1 MKLIRYTYIRLFSLM
16 FILFMLW
23 GALFY
28 ISMMDE
34 VMDETDDRLLNN
46 KGLVVHRMLQQ
57 PERLLTADTIS
68 DNYHIRRI
76 SEQTGLNHRDNFY
89 DTKIYIQIENEYEP
103 MRVYKSSFKDNSGQ
117 FYEIE
122 LYLSTIERDNVI
134 EDILFYLIIL
144 FVVMLGIT
152 LVGMRM
158 VLKRTFRPL
167 YKLLDWLNSVIPGR
181 EAPELNNETEI
192 AEFKKLNDAAVN
204 MQKRSRKAY
213 EEQKDFIGNAS
224 HELQTPLAISLNK
237 LDMLANSG
245 ELNEEQMNLLS
256 QTFETLQ
263 RATRLNKSLLLLSQI
278 QNEQFVQVSEQ
289 NLAQTIQRV
298 LNDMLEVYS
307 DKNIVAKF
315 ETESD
320 FIHQMNDSLAV
331 VLINNLLKNA
341 IVHSSSNSLITIT
354 SHEKSLTISNEGQDA
369 LDNEK
374 IFTRFYRAGNSKTK
388 ESTGLGLTIAKE
400 IAQLSGLSLEYFYD
414 GKHNF
419 RLKK

>member
-57 PERLLTADTIS
+57 PERLLTADTLS
-68 DNYHIRRI
+68 DNYRIRRI
-76 SEQTGLNHRDNFY
+76 SEQEGLNHRDSFY

-103 MRVYKSSFKDNSGQ
+103 MRVYKSSFKDNNGQ

-152 LVGMRM
+152 LVGMRL
-158 VLKRTFRPL
+158 VLNRTFRPL
-167 YKLLDWLNSVIPGR
+167 YKLLDWLNSIVPGR

-192 AEFKKLNDAAVN
+192 IEFKMLNDAAVN

-289 NLAQTIQRV
+289 KLTQITQRV

-341 IVHSSSNSLITIT
+341 IVHSPSNSLITIT
-354 SHEKSLTISNEGQDA
+354 SHEKSLTISNEGQSA

>member
-16 FILFMLW
+16 FMLFMLW

-57 PERLLTADTIS
+57 PERLLTADTLS
-68 DNYHIRRI
+68 DNYRIRRI
-76 SEQTGLNHRDNFY
+76 SEQEGLNHRDSFY

-152 LVGMRM
+152 LVGMRL
-158 VLKRTFRPL
+158 VLNRTFRPL

-192 AEFKKLNDAAVN
+192 AEFKKLNEAAVN

-289 NLAQTIQRV
+289 NLTQTIQRV

-341 IVHSSSNSLITIT
+341 IVHSPSNSLITIT
-354 SHEKSLTISNEGQDA
+354 SHEKSLTISNEGQTA

-400 IAQLSGLSLEYFYD
+400 IAQLSRLSLDYFYD

>member
-16 FILFMLW
+16 FMLFMLW

-57 PERLLTADTIS
+57 PERLLTADTLS
-68 DNYHIRRI
+68 DNYRIRRI
-76 SEQTGLNHRDNFY
+76 SEQAGMNHRDSFY

-152 LVGMRM
+152 LVGMRL

-167 YKLLDWLNSVIPGR
+167 YKLLDWLNSIVPGR

-192 AEFKKLNDAAVN
+192 AEFKKLNEAAVN

-289 NLAQTIQRV
+289 NLTQTIQRV

-341 IVHSSSNSLITIT
+341 IVHSPSNSLITIT
-354 SHEKSLTISNEGQDA
+354 SHEKSLTISNEGQTA

-400 IAQLSGLSLEYFYD
+400 IAQLSGLSLDYFYD

>member
-1 MKLIRYTYIRLFSLM
+1 
-16 FILFMLW
+16 
-23 GALFY
+23 
-28 ISMMDE
+28 
-34 VMDETDDRLLNN
+34 
-46 KGLVVHRMLQQ
+46 
-57 PERLLTADTIS
+57 
-68 DNYHIRRI
+68 
-76 SEQTGLNHRDNFY
+76 
-89 DTKIYIQIENEYEP
+89 
-103 MRVYKSSFKDNSGQ
+103 
-117 FYEIE
+117 
-122 LYLSTIERDNVI
+122 
-134 EDILFYLIIL
+134 
-144 FVVMLGIT
+144 MLGIT
-152 LVGMRM
+152 LVGMRL

-278 QNEQFVQVSEQ
+278 QNEQFVQISEQ
-289 NLAQTIQRV
+289 NLTQTIQRV

-307 DKNIVAKF
+307 EKNIVAKF
-315 ETESD
+315 ETESESD

-331 VLINNLLKNA
+331 VLINNLVKNA

-354 SHEKSLTISNEGQDA
+354 SHKKSLTISNEGQTA

>member
-16 FILFMLW
+16 FMLFMLW

-57 PERLLTADTIS
+57 PERLLTADTLS
-68 DNYHIRRI
+68 DNYRIRRI
-76 SEQTGLNHRDNFY
+76 SEQEGLNHRDSFY

-289 NLAQTIQRV
+289 NLTQTIQRV

-307 DKNIVAKF
+307 DKNIVAKI

-354 SHEKSLTISNEGQDA
+354 SHEKSLTISNEGQTA

>member
-16 FILFMLW
+16 SILFILW

-57 PERLLTADTIS
+57 PERLLTADTLS
-68 DNYHIRRI
+68 DNYRICRI
-76 SEQTGLNHRDNFY
+76 SEQEGLNHRDSFY

-134 EDILFYLIIL
+134 EEILFYLIIL

-167 YKLLDWLNSVIPGR
+167 YKLLDWLNSIVPGR

-192 AEFKKLNDAAVN
+192 AEFKKLNEAAVN

-256 QTFETLQ
+256 LTFETLQ

-289 NLAQTIQRV
+289 NLTQATQRV

-354 SHEKSLTISNEGQDA
+354 SHEKSLTISNEGQTA

>member
-57 PERLLTADTIS
+57 PERLLTADTLS
-68 DNYHIRRI
+68 DNYRIRRI
-76 SEQTGLNHRDNFY
+76 SEQEGLNHRDSFY

-192 AEFKKLNDAAVN
+192 VEFKMLNDAAVN

-256 QTFETLQ
+256 QAFETLQ

-289 NLAQTIQRV
+289 NLTQTIQRV

-307 DKNIVAKF
+307 DKNVTAKF
-315 ETESD
+315 ETEAALTAQ
-320 FIHQMNDSLAV
+320 INDSLAV
-331 VLINNLLKNA
+331 VLITNLVKNA
-341 IVHSSSNSLITIT
+341 ILHSPSNSIISIT
-354 SHEKSLTISNEGQDA
+354 SHEKSLTISNEGQAA

>member
-16 FILFMLW
+16 FILFMVW

-57 PERLLTADTIS
+57 PERLLTADTVS

-76 SEQTGLNHRDNFY
+76 SEQEGLNHHDSFY

-103 MRVYKSSFKDNSGQ
+103 MRVYRSSFRDNSGQ

-134 EDILFYLIIL
+134 ENILFYLIML
-144 FVVMLGIT
+144 FVVLLGIT
-152 LVGMRM
+152 LVGMRL
-158 VLKRTFRPL
+158 VLKRTFKPL
-167 YKLLDWLNSVIPGR
+167 HKLLDWLNNIVPGR
-181 EAPELNNETEI
+181 EVPNLKNETEI
-192 AEFKKLNDAAVN
+192 TEFRMLNNAAIN

-245 ELNEEQMNLLS
+245 ELNEEQMNLLT
-256 QTFETLQ
+256 QIFETLQ

-278 QNEQFVQVSEQ
+278 QNEQFVQASQQ
-289 NLAQTIQRV
+289 NLTQTSQRV
-298 LNDMLEVYS
+298 LDDMLEVYS
-307 DKNIVAKF
+307 DKNITARY
-315 ETESD
+315 ETEAA
-320 FIHQMNDSLAV
+320 FTPQMNDSLAL
-331 VLINNLLKNA
+331 VLINNLMKNA
-341 IVHSSSNSLITIT
+341 IVHSPANSTINIKSN
-354 SHEKSLTISNEGQDA
+354 EKSITISNEGHTA
-369 LDNEK
+369 LDSKK
-374 IFTRFYRAGNSKTK
+374 IFTRFYRAGNSQTK
-388 ESTGLGLTIAKE
+388 DSTGLGLTIAKE
-400 IAQLSGLSLEYFYD
+400 IAKLSGLLLEYAYD

-419 RLKK
+419 TLKK

>member
-16 FILFMLW
+16 SILFMLW

-57 PERLLTADTIS
+57 PEHLLTADTVS
-68 DNYHIRRI
+68 DNYRIRRI
-76 SEQTGLNHRDNFY
+76 SEQAGMNHRDSFY

-152 LVGMRM
+152 LVGMRL
-158 VLKRTFRPL
+158 VLNRTFRPL
-167 YKLLDWLNSVIPGR
+167 YKLLDWLNSIVPGR

-192 AEFKKLNDAAVN
+192 AEFKKLNEAAVN

-278 QNEQFVQVSEQ
+278 QNEQFVQVNEQ
-289 NLAQTIQRV
+289 NLTQTIQRV

-307 DKNIVAKF
+307 DKNIMAKF

-331 VLINNLLKNA
+331 VLINNLVKNA
-341 IVHSSSNSLITIT
+341 IVHSSSNSFISIT
-354 SHEKSLTISNEGQDA
+354 SYENSLTISNEGQTA

>member
-16 FILFMLW
+16 FMLFILW

-57 PERLLTADTIS
+57 PERLLTADTLS
-68 DNYHIRRI
+68 DNYRISRI
-76 SEQTGLNHRDNFY
+76 SEQEGLNHRDSFY

-152 LVGMRM
+152 LVGMRL

-289 NLAQTIQRV
+289 NLTQTIQRV

-307 DKNIVAKF
+307 DKNIMAKI

-354 SHEKSLTISNEGQDA
+354 SHEKSLTISNEGQTA

>member
-16 FILFMLW
+16 FMLFMLW

-57 PERLLTADTIS
+57 PERLLTADTLS
-68 DNYHIRRI
+68 DNYRIRRI
-76 SEQTGLNHRDNFY
+76 SEQEGLNHRDSFY

-103 MRVYKSSFKDNSGQ
+103 MRVYKSSFKDNSAQ

-122 LYLSTIERDNVI
+122 LYLSTIELDNVI

-289 NLAQTIQRV
+289 NLTQTIQRV

-307 DKNIVAKF
+307 DKNIMAKI
-315 ETESD
+315 ETETD

-354 SHEKSLTISNEGQDA
+354 SHEKSLTISNEGQAA

>member
-16 FILFMLW
+16 FILFILW

-76 SEQTGLNHRDNFY
+76 SEKAGLNHRDSFY

-103 MRVYKSSFKDNSGQ
+103 MRVYKSSFKDNNGQ

-152 LVGMRM
+152 LVGMRL

-167 YKLLDWLNSVIPGR
+167 YKLLDWLNSVIPGC

-278 QNEQFVQVSEQ
+278 QNEQFVQVNEQ
-289 NLAQTIQRV
+289 NLTQTIQRV

-307 DKNIVAKF
+307 DKNIMAKF

-331 VLINNLLKNA
+331 VLINNLVKNA
-341 IVHSSSNSLITIT
+341 IVHSPSNSLITIT
-354 SHEKSLTISNEGQDA
+354 SHEKSLTISNEGQTA

>member
-16 FILFMLW
+16 FMLFMLW

-57 PERLLTADTIS
+57 PERLLSADTLS
-68 DNYHIRRI
+68 DNYRIRRI
-76 SEQTGLNHRDNFY
+76 SEQEGLNHRDSFY

-103 MRVYKSSFKDNSGQ
+103 MRVYKSSFKDKNGQ

-152 LVGMRM
+152 FVGMRL
-158 VLKRTFRPL
+158 VLKRTFKPL
-167 YKLLDWLNSVIPGR
+167 HILLDWLNSIVPGR
-181 EAPELNNETEI
+181 EAPEMKNETEI
-192 AEFKKLNDAAVN
+192 LEFKMLNDAAVN

-256 QTFETLQ
+256 QTFDTLQ

-278 QNEQFVQVSEQ
+278 QNEQFVKVSEQ
-289 NLAQTIQRV
+289 NLTQATQRV

-315 ETESD
+315 KTESD

-354 SHEKSLTISNEGQDA
+354 SHEKSLTISNEGLAA

-374 IFTRFYRAGNSKTK
+374 IFTRFYRAGNSKSK

-400 IAQLSGLSLEYFYD
+400 IAKLSGLSLEYFYD